1 MSGFDDPA
9 FQAWIQQRDEAMVNA
24 FHETLQTKV
33 TEQTREIERQ
43 ARERFDA
50 LVASTSK
57 LQVTK
62 DIALKDA
69 LRKIDELREAVRTRQ
84 QDVVQC
90 RAHDGDHRTNT
101 VRWAIQKSTVFGLL
115 NTTLL
120 IRNDSA
126 RSSDQQSPTLTGK
139 ALGRPPVSLNK
150 SVELRSLGSK
160 PSTRRH
166 DLLPRLVT

>member
-1 MSGFDDPA
+1 MSGLDDPA

-69 LRKIDELREAVRTRQ
+69 LRKIDELQEAVRIRQ
-84 QDVVQC
+84 QDVVDR
-90 RAHDGDHRTNT
+90 RARDGDHRTNT
-101 VRWAIQKSTVFGLL
+101 VRWAIPDIYGVW
-115 NTTLL
+115 
-120 IRNDSA
+120 
-126 RSSDQQSPTLTGK
+126 
-139 ALGRPPVSLNK
+139 
-150 SVELRSLGSK
+150 
-160 PSTRRH
+160 PS
-166 DLLPRLVT
+166 